1 MLPPGKIYLLACSS
15 HTVSC
20 DVTRWLCQGTLSI
33 GWIWS
38 LLSTDGCLQVITFWS
53 PKRFTSRSF
62 PVLQRDPCW
71 NDYLFCNVDGQ
82 FVMIRWQVCTLSLI
96 FPVHCTGFFL
106 GGGGQG
112 EMKLKDLMRNQ
123 FEQQFLTDRVNL
135 PFCKLIFVTSYLYDT
150 T

>member
-1 MLPPGKIYLLACSS
+1 MILSSAAWMGNLLWSDGKCAL
-15 HTVSC
+15 
-20 DVTRWLCQGTLSI
+20 
-33 GWIWS
+33 
-38 LLSTDGCLQVITFWS
+38 F
-53 PKRFTSRSF
+53 SR
-62 PVLQRDPCW
+62 
-71 NDYLFCNVDGQ
+71 
-82 FVMIRWQVCTLSLI
+82 I

-112 EMKLKDLMRNQ
+112 GKKFKDLMRNQ

>member
-1 MLPPGKIYLLACSS
+1 MPPPRKIYLLACSS
-15 HTVSC
+15 HTVSR
-20 DVTRWLCQGTLSI
+20 DAIPWLCQGTLSI

-38 LLSTDGCLQVITFWS
+38 LLSREGHLRAIRFLS
-53 PKRFTSRSF
+53 PKLLIPRSF

-71 NDYLFCNVDGQ
+71 NDSLFCSAHGQ
-82 FVMIRWQVCTLSLI
+82 FVMVRWQVCTPSLI
-96 FPVHCTGFFL
+96 FPVHCTGFSF

-112 EMKLKDLMRNQ
+112 EMKFKDLMRKQ